1 MLQKAICVR
10 FGSTE
15 YENFDEA
22 LSRLRQTGIVREY
35 QAQFE
40 CLANQVQG
48 WPKKALVVC
57 FIGEL
62 KDEIAAE
69 IKMFKPASISMA
81 IGLAWMQEEKL
92 QRINRTE
99 QPPSQLL
106 PLSQTGPTAH
116 GLHRPFD
123 DSLGLRCKH
132 KERKAF
138 VIVAMKSLG
147 LATDAKINNYLFSR

>member
-1 MLQKAICVR
+1 MLQKAIYAR
-10 FGSTE
+10 FGSIE
-15 YENFDEA
+15 DENFDEA

-106 PLSQTGPTAH
+106 LAHNTMDYTAH
-116 GLHRPFD
+116 STTHLAWDASTKRERP
-123 DSLGLRCKH
+123 LL
-132 KERKAF
+132 
-138 VIVAMKSLG
+138 
-147 LATDAKINNYLFSR
+147 